1 MREKLIAFLKGSVVL
16 TIANVCTKAINFVLL
31 PLYTKYLT
39 PEQLGVS
46 DSITTI
52 TSLIFPVLVL
62 GLDSAYSAFYFDE
75 NTCRHKRAVFS
86 SILLILLVT
95 SILPIISIIFA
106 NEISILLFNSSRY
119 SIAVILALLGMSCNL
134 WYLPFSI
141 YLRVE
146 NRMTAF
152 AIINVVA
159 SITMIASNII
169 TVYALNMGA
178 SALIVS
184 TLVTNIVML
193 LLYVACSK
201 YLPKLSDFDIN
212 LSKKMLKYSV
222 PLVPMGIS
230 TWVLTASSR
239 VMLLEFLGEESVGLY
254 GIGSR
259 FVSVVNV
266 FTNSIYMAYTTFA
279 FSSKDEKNSKTVYV
293 VILDTMN
300 LFLTAGVF
308 VVCIFSK
315 EILAIMVDQQ
325 YYDAYILLPGLLF
338 AQIFYA
344 ANTIVS
350 YGLSFEKKS
359 GMILLS
365 VTVAAVI
372 SVILNFIFIPQYGVF
387 ASTIASWAGYGIML
401 LTVNRFS
408 QKVYECPYNIKKL
421 VAVNMGALFI
431 TLASLRFATLALRII
446 ICLISLLALLFIYRD
461 IIDGAISIVR
471 NRMKGTTK

>member
-95 SILPIISIIFA
+95 SILPIISVLFA
-106 NEISILLFNSSRY
+106 NEISILLFNNSRY

-159 SITMIASNII
+159 SVTMIVSNII

-178 SALIVS
+178 SAH
-184 TLVTNIVML
+184 
-193 LLYVACSK
+193 SK
-201 YLPKLSDFDIN
+201 YSRH
-212 LSKKMLKYSV
+212 KYS
-222 PLVPMGIS
+222 
-230 TWVLTASSR
+230 
-239 VMLLEFLGEESVGLY
+239 
-254 GIGSR
+254 
-259 FVSVVNV
+259 N
-266 FTNSIYMAYTTFA
+266 
-279 FSSKDEKNSKTVYV
+279 
-293 VILDTMN
+293 
-300 LFLTAGVF
+300 
-308 VVCIFSK
+308 
-315 EILAIMVDQQ
+315 
-325 YYDAYILLPGLLF
+325 AYIICDMF
-338 AQIFYA
+338 EIF
-344 ANTIVS
+344 T
-350 YGLSFEKKS
+350 
-359 GMILLS
+359 
-365 VTVAAVI
+365 
-372 SVILNFIFIPQYGVF
+372 
-387 ASTIASWAGYGIML
+387 
-401 LTVNRFS
+401 
-408 QKVYECPYNIKKL
+408 
-421 VAVNMGALFI
+421 
-431 TLASLRFATLALRII
+431 
-446 ICLISLLALLFIYRD
+446 
-461 IIDGAISIVR
+461 
-471 NRMKGTTK
+471 